1 MSPTSSSLDAL
12 FHPRSVALV
21 GASSDPERIGGRPLR
36 FMLEAGFAAPIY
48 PVNRS
53 GALIQGLQSYQKV
66 SDIPFPV
73 DQAIICVPVAGVE
86 EAVRDA
92 IAKGVKAIQVMTAGF
107 AEIDAAGRALQD
119 RIVGLCRAAGVRML
133 GPNSLGLLN
142 VPARFFSTFSTFL
155 NGAQPQPG
163 SISLATQSGA
173 FGSAAYGLAT
183 LRGLGFSKI
192 IATGNEADVDVA
204 ESIDYLADDPDT
216 RIICAAVES
225 CRDGNRLRRA
235 LLKAARA
242 GKPVL
247 IMKVGRTELGAAAA
261 STHTGSLAGNDKVY
275 DTVFRECGA
284 LRPESIEEML
294 DIAYLY
300 TVSGVL
306 PANDELGVFTGSGG
320 IGVLM
325 ADEAGA
331 QGMELPPLPAPA
343 REATLALLPFAVA
356 ANPLDMTAQVTSV
369 ASGTARTLAV
379 MLEHTRYGAV
389 LGYLAHVGLSPERF
403 ASTQQEIAALA
414 AQHRERLTILVM
426 LALPQVRSALEKQG
440 VAVFEDPTRAVRAVA
455 GLAKIR
461 QRWQALYQLPGSAQ
475 PAAPALALDDVHT
488 ESGAKRALSAA
499 GLPVPP
505 EYLCSTPAQAA
516 AAAAEVGFPVVAKIV
531 SPDIAHK
538 TEVGGVLLN
547 LQDAAAVE
555 RAFGTLMDRARTA
568 RPDARLEGVL
578 IAPMLRGGVE
588 VILGLHRDPTFG
600 QMVMYGSG
608 GTAVELFQDVALASA
623 PLTADRAQALV
634 DAVRSSQLLRG
645 WRGGPQY
652 DEAALVQAL
661 CRLSEF
667 AMQHADSIQSVDINP
682 LMVRTQGAMCLDAVI
697 ELRAQTQQV
706 AQP

>member
-1 MSPTSSSLDAL
+1 MSHASSSLDAL

-369 ASGTARTLAV
+369 ASGTSRTLGV

-488 ESGAKRALSAA
+488 ESGAKRALAAA

-505 EYLCSTPAQAA
+505 EHLCSTAAQAA
-516 AAAAEVGFPVVAKIV
+516 AAAAQVGFPVVAKIV

-538 TEVGGVLLN
+538 TEVGGVMLN
-547 LQDAAAVE
+547 LQDAAAGE

-568 RPDARLEGVL
+568 RPDARLDGVL

-623 PLTADRAQALV
+623 PLTAARAQALV
-634 DAVRSSQLLRG
+634 DAVRSSQLLRR

-697 ELRAQTQQV
+697 ELRAQTQQG
-706 AQP
+706 ALP

>member
-142 VPARFFSTFSTFL
+142 VPVRFFSTFSTFL

-173 FGSAAYGLAT
+173 FGSAAYGMAT

-369 ASGTARTLAV
+369 ASGTSRTLGV

-403 ASTQQEIAALA
+403 ASIQQEIAELA

-455 GLAKIR
+455 DLAKIR
-461 QRWQALYQLPGSAQ
+461 QRWQTLYQLPGSAQ

-488 ESGAKRALSAA
+488 ESGAKRALAAA

-505 EYLCSTPAQAA
+505 EHLCSTAAQAA
-516 AAAAEVGFPVVAKIV
+516 AAAAQVGFPVVAKIV

-538 TEVGGVLLN
+538 TEVGGVMLN

-555 RAFGTLMDRARTA
+555 RAFGTLVDRASTA
-568 RPDARLEGVL
+568 RPDARLEGGW
-578 IAPMLRGGVE
+578 IAPMLSGGVE

-623 PLTADRAQALV
+623 PLTAARAQALV

-667 AMQHADSIQSVDINP
+667 AMQHADRVQSVDINP

-697 ELRAQTQQV
+697 DLRAQE

>member
-204 ESIDYLADDPDT
+204 ESIDYLAGDPDT

-235 LLKAARA
+235 LLKAASA

-369 ASGTARTLAV
+369 ASGTARTLGV

-403 ASTQQEIAALA
+403 ASTQQEIAELA

-488 ESGAKRALSAA
+488 ESGAKRALAAA

-505 EYLCSTPAQAA
+505 EHLCSSSAQAA
-516 AAAAEVGFPVVAKIV
+516 AAAAQVGFPVVVKIV

-538 TEVGGVLLN
+538 TEVGGVMLN

-555 RAFGTLMDRARTA
+555 RAFATLMDRARTA
-568 RPDARLEGVL
+568 RPDARLDGVL
-578 IAPMLRGGVE
+578 IAPMLSGGVE

>member
-1 MSPTSSSLDAL
+1 MSHASSSLDAL

-247 IMKVGRTELGAAAA
+247 IMKVGRPELGAAAA

-300 TVSGVL
+300 TVCGVL

-331 QGMELPPLPAPA
+331 QGMELPPLPTPA

-369 ASGTARTLAV
+369 ASGTARTLGV

-403 ASTQQEIAALA
+403 ASTQQEIAELA

-461 QRWQALYQLPGSAQ
+461 QRWQTLYQLPGSAQ
-475 PAAPALALDDVHT
+475 PATPALALDDVHT
-488 ESGAKRALSAA
+488 ESGAKRALAAA

-505 EYLCSTPAQAA
+505 EHLCSSAAQAA
-516 AAAAEVGFPVVAKIV
+516 AAAAQVGFPVVAKIV

-538 TEVGGVLLN
+538 TEVGGVMLN

-623 PLTADRAQALV
+623 PLTAARAQALV
-634 DAVRSSQLLRG
+634 DAVRSSQLLRS

-667 AMQHADSIQSVDINP
+667 AMQHADRVQSVDINP

-697 ELRAQTQQV
+697 ELREPE

>member
-1 MSPTSSSLDAL
+1 MSHASSSLDAL

-369 ASGTARTLAV
+369 ASGTSRTLGV

-414 AQHRERLTILVM
+414 ARHRERLTILVM

-461 QRWQALYQLPGSAQ
+461 QRWQALYQLPDGAQ

-505 EYLCSTPAQAA
+505 EYLCSTAAQAA

-538 TEVGGVLLN
+538 TEVGGVMLN

-578 IAPMLRGGVE
+578 IAPMLSGGVE

-623 PLTADRAQALV
+623 PLSTARAQALV

-667 AMQHADSIQSVDINP
+667 AVQHADSIQSVDINP
-682 LMVRTQGAMCLDAVI
+682 LMVRTEGAMCLDAVI
-697 ELRAQTQQV
+697 ELRAQTQQE

>member
-1 MSPTSSSLDAL
+1 MSHASSSLDAL

-155 NGAQPQPG
+155 NGAQPRPG
-163 SISLATQSGA
+163 AISLATQSGA

-235 LLKAARA
+235 LLKAARG

-331 QGMELPPLPAPA
+331 QGIELPPLPAPA

-369 ASGTARTLAV
+369 ASGTARTLGV

-426 LALPQVRSALEKQG
+426 LALPQVRSALEQQG

-461 QRWQALYQLPGSAQ
+461 QRWQTLYQLPGSAQ

-538 TEVGGVLLN
+538 TEVGGVQLN

-568 RPDARLEGVL
+568 RPGARLEGVL
-578 IAPMLRGGVE
+578 IAPMLSGGVE

-623 PLTADRAQALV
+623 PLTTARAQALV
-634 DAVRSSQLLRG
+634 DAVRSSQLLRA
-645 WRGGPQY
+645 WRGGPHY

-667 AMQHADSIQSVDINP
+667 AVQHADSIQSVDINP

-697 ELRAQTQQV
+697 ELRAQTQQE

>member
-1 MSPTSSSLDAL
+1 MSHASSSLDAL

-119 RIVGLCRAAGVRML
+119 RMVGLCRAAGVRML

-155 NGAQPQPG
+155 NGAQPRPG
-163 SISLATQSGA
+163 AISLATQSGA
-173 FGSAAYGLAT
+173 FGSAAYGMAT

-204 ESIDYLADDPDT
+204 EGIDYLADDPDT

-235 LLKAARA
+235 LLKAAHA

-369 ASGTARTLAV
+369 ASGTARTLGV

-403 ASTQQEIAALA
+403 ASSQQEIAALA

-426 LALPQVRSALEKQG
+426 LALPQVRSALEQQG

-461 QRWQALYQLPGSAQ
+461 QRWQALYQLPDAAQ
-475 PAAPALALDDVHT
+475 VAAPALALDDVHT

-499 GLPVPP
+499 GFPVPP
-505 EYLCSTPAQAA
+505 EHLCSTAAHAA
-516 AAAAEVGFPVVAKIV
+516 AAAAEVGSPAVAKIS
-531 SPDIAHK
+531 SPDIAH
-538 TEVGGVLLN
+538 
-547 LQDAAAVE
+547 
-555 RAFGTLMDRARTA
+555 
-568 RPDARLEGVL
+568 
-578 IAPMLRGGVE
+578 
-588 VILGLHRDPTFG
+588 
-600 QMVMYGSG
+600 
-608 GTAVELFQDVALASA
+608 
-623 PLTADRAQALV
+623 
-634 DAVRSSQLLRG
+634 
-645 WRGGPQY
+645 
-652 DEAALVQAL
+652 
-661 CRLSEF
+661 
-667 AMQHADSIQSVDINP
+667 
-682 LMVRTQGAMCLDAVI
+682 
-697 ELRAQTQQV
+697 
-706 AQP
+706 

>member
-1 MSPTSSSLDAL
+1 MSHASSSLDAL

-36 FMLEAGFAAPIY
+36 FMREAGFAAPIY

-369 ASGTARTLAV
+369 ASGTSRTLGV

-488 ESGAKRALSAA
+488 ESGAKRALAAA

-505 EYLCSTPAQAA
+505 EHLCSSAAQAA
-516 AAAAEVGFPVVAKIV
+516 AAAAQVGFPVVAKIV

-538 TEVGGVLLN
+538 TEVGGVMLN

-578 IAPMLRGGVE
+578 IAPMLSGGVE

-623 PLTADRAQALV
+623 PLSTARAQALV
-634 DAVRSSQLLRG
+634 DAVRSSQLLRR

-697 ELRAQTQQV
+697 ELRVQTQQG